1 MRTGLVFATRVEGVQ
16 PEFRRLSQHYLVL
29 RLGVRQN
36 SPAGEMAE
44 RLNALVLK
52 TSKV

>member
-1 MRTGLVFATRVEGVQ
+1 MRTGLVFATRIEGMQ
-16 PEFRRLSQHYLVL
+16 PEFRQLSQHYLVL
-29 RLGVRQN
+29 GLGVRQN
-36 SPAGEMAE
+36 YFAGEMAE